1 MQWQKAIKPSR
12 EQEGRRK
19 KEAKLHLSFVRFTR
33 PSVRSLIRLLV
44 RSFPE
49 VSFPTSFP
57 LCRKTV
63 SVLGTAA
70 VESRRRRRRRERR
83 GRRRELI
90 EQVLSVAEET
100 TPRHWRSLGLALGF
114 GTEEV
119 RSKTRIIGSFPR
131 NYSSLSGIW
140 KMNVMADNLSS
151 SAELMTK
158 GTSAS
163 LAARVLA
170 LALVH
175 VPAPPLPQ
183 SVQLTSLEFLFISAG
198 IWQHSTRM
206 ST

>member
-100 TPRHWRSLGLALGF
+100 TLRHWRSLARSLGLASGF
-114 GTEEV
+114 GTEEG

-140 KMNVMADNLSS
+140 KMNVMADNLSFHPFLGVFEIS
-151 SAELMTK
+151 SSGSET
-158 GTSAS
+158 
-163 LAARVLA
+163 VLN
-170 LALVH
+170 
-175 VPAPPLPQ
+175 P
-183 SVQLTSLEFLFISAG
+183 I
-198 IWQHSTRM
+198 IR
-206 ST
+206 